1 MRTKNVEHVAL
12 YRGGDIRISNSA
24 QEAEQLRR
32 QGWNEEVPEGVEPVE
47 VPEDFEPETKTS
59 AAALAEKNFRASVE
73 TGLQGENITP
83 SNPSGAVVPPAV
95 QRKQQEEQAVAE
107 FQEGKRVHKA
117 TSGEGAVM
125 STRDTTQRVQMPKD
139 ADDEALPNDF
149 PARDVLMRNA
159 LTTPRMVRD
168 YRDLDTLSGL
178 TPADVRQ
185 IRTTLKVRK

>member
-32 QGWNEEVPEGVEPVE
+32 QGWSEEVPEGVEPVE
-47 VPEDFEPETKTS
+47 VPEDFEPETKSS
-59 AAALAEKNFRASVE
+59 AAALAEKNYRASVE
-73 TGLQGENITP
+73 TDLQGENITP
-83 SNPSGAVVPPAV
+83 TNPSGAVVPPAV
-95 QRKQQEEQAVAE
+95 QRKLQEEQAIAE
-107 FQEGKRVHKA
+107 FEHGERVHKA
-117 TSGEGAVM
+117 SGEGAVM
-125 STRDTTQRVQMPKD
+125 STRDGQRVQMPKA

-159 LTTPRMVRD
+159 LTTPRLVRD
-168 YRDLDTLSGL
+168 HRDLDTLSGL

-185 IRTTLKVRK
+185 IRTTLKIRK